1 MGELALRR
9 RSSVSLIVAVIVA
22 VVGTLGFGAQRASAD
37 PVEILVS
44 ADGVT
49 FAPTLGD
56 DFFDGLGSIVPGD
69 RLTTHLWVKNPSASI
84 ASLRLSAR
92 DLLIPS
98 QAFAEAVTMTT
109 LDTGT
114 GRSSAASLADLAA
127 CGVIIHSTTIAPD
140 SVLQLS
146 MTFTMA
152 ESVDGLSAQSE
163 SADLKVVAAM
173 REIAG
178 GAFADTG
185 CGDSDLVPTAGG
197 RLSFTGGQF
206 PTELVALGALLVGS
220 GSFFLVARRRAREE
234 EPRP

>member
-1 MGELALRR
+1 MMWSTIRVRLGIGFVLAAALM
-9 RSSVSLIVAVIVA
+9 SA
-22 VVGTLGFGAQRASAD
+22 GTLGVGAQRANAD

-49 FAPTLGD
+49 FAPTLGEH
-56 DFFDGLGSIVPGD
+56 FFDGLGSIVPGD
-69 RLTTHLWVKNPSASI
+69 RLTTRLWVKNPSATI

-98 QAFAEAVTMTT
+98 EAFAEAVTMTT

-152 ESVDGLSAQSE
+152 ESVDGTSAQSE

-178 GAFADTG
+178 GAFATTG

-197 RLSFTGGQF
+197 RLSFTGGRF

-234 EPRP
+234 ERRS

>member
-1 MGELALRR
+1 MHELAFHRR
-9 RSSVSLIVAVIVA
+9 RLIAVLVAVAIA
-22 VVGTLGFGAQRASAD
+22 TVVTFGVGAQRANAE

-49 FAPTLGD
+49 FAPTLGEH
-56 DFFDGLGSIVPGD
+56 FFDGLGSIVPGD
-69 RLTTHLWVKNPSASI
+69 RLTTRIWVKNPSATI

-114 GRSSAASLADLAA
+114 GRASAASLADLAA

-152 ESVDGLSAQSE
+152 ESVDGISAQSE

-173 REIAG
+173 REIEG
-178 GAFADTG
+178 GPFATTG

-197 RLSFTGGQF
+197 VLSFTGGQF

-220 GSFFLVARRRAREE
+220 GSYFLVARRRGREE
-234 EPRP
+234 ERRS

>member
-1 MGELALRR
+1 MRWSVRVRLGMALAL
-9 RSSVSLIVAVIVA
+9 VASLLSAGV
-22 VVGTLGFGAQRASAD
+22 LGPGAQRANAD

-44 ADGVT
+44 ADGVA

-69 RLTTHLWVKNPSASI
+69 RLTTSLWVKNPSSTI

-114 GRSSAASLADLAA
+114 GRASAASLADLAA

-152 ESVDGLSAQSE
+152 ESVDGIAAQSE

-178 GAFADTG
+178 GAFATTG
-185 CGDSDLVPTAGG
+185 CGDSDLVPAAGG
-197 RLSFTGGQF
+197 VLSFTGGQF

-234 EPRP
+234 ERRS